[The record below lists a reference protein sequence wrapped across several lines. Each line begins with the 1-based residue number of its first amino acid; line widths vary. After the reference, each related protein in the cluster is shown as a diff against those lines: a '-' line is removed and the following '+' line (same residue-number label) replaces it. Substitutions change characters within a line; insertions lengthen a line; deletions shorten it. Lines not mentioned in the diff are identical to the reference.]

1 MKTKLFYLIIL
12 FPLCFF
18 AQENDSIILKERYER
33 MKSRKIAF
41 ISDKV
46 YLTPKQAEAFWPL
59 YNLYTSKKRDVYMRN
74 KKSYKKYQLNKSL
87 MDNDELGLTIDEFLK
102 LDQEELDIKVEY
114 VKKFT
119 EIITNKQLIE
129 LYDAEESFKKDLLRR
144 IKKGSDKGI
153 LDKKKDIK
161 KKKIESYS
169 IQNNPKTPIN

>member
-12 FPLCFF
+12 FPLCLF

-74 KKSYKKYQLNKSL
+74 KKNYKKYQLNKSL

-119 EIITNKQLIE
+119 EIISNKQLIE

-144 IKKGSDKGI
+144 IKKGYDKVI
-153 LDKKKDIK
+153 LDEKKEEKKDIK
-161 KKKIESYS
+161 KKK
-169 IQNNPKTPIN
+169 KR